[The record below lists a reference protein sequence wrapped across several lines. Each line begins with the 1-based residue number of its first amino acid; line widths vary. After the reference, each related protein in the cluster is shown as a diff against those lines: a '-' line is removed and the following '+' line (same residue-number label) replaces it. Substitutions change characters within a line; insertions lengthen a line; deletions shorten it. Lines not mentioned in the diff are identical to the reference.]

1 MRKKF
6 TAALL
11 VSAMAAMMVTGCA
24 SGSGSKETTAAET
37 TAADTAAE
45 SGADGTEAAGETTA
59 ASKEAGET
67 QYVAPADAV
76 KAAQSDEIH
85 VLDVREWANYAEGRV
100 AGSEWCPIFPL
111 EDESLAEQMTA
122 YAEEHLKDGKEI
134 YIICNS
140 GKRGAEKT
148 TKVLTEAGIDPS
160 LLYTVEGGAKA
171 LGEEKSLTTNRA
183 EEAIDW
189 QYVTGKEAVEALGSE
204 DVQFLDVR
212 DTETYA
218 AGHLPQSMNVGLK
231 EIEDPAAQS
240 EMYELASTELDA
252 EKPVYIL
259 CYSGNKCA
267 KTAISVMKDAGF
279 DPANLFIIENGAKD
293 ADVEAA
299 FVTE

>member
-1 MRKKF
+1 MRKKL

-11 VSAMAAMMVTGCA
+11 VSAMAAMIATGCA

-37 TAADTAAE
+37 TAAE
-45 SGADGTEAAGETTA
+45 SAADGTEAAAETTA

-111 EDESLAEQMTA
+111 EDESLADQMTA
-122 YAEEHLKDGKEI
+122 YAEKNLKDGKEI

-160 LLYTVEGGAKA
+160 LLFTVEGGAKA
-171 LGEEKSLTTNRA
+171 LGEEKSLTTNRT
-183 EEAIDW
+183 EESIDW
-189 QYVTGKEAVEALGSE
+189 QYVTGKEAVDALGSE

-212 DTETYA
+212 DMDTYA
-218 AGHLPQSMNVGLK
+218 KGHLPQSMNVGLK
-231 EIEDPAAQS
+231 EIEDSAAQT
-240 EMYELASTELDA
+240 EMYEMAKAELDA

>member
-1 MRKKF
+1 MRKKL

-11 VSAMAAMMVTGCA
+11 VSAMAAMMATGCA
-24 SGSGSKETTAAET
+24 SSSGSKETAAET
-37 TAADTAAE
+37 TAAETAAGE
-45 SGADGTEAAGETTA
+45 TEAAGAETTEA
-59 ASKEAGET
+59 AKEAGET

-76 KAAQSDEIH
+76 KAAQSDEVH

-140 GKRGAEKT
+140 GKRGAAKT
-148 TKVLTEAGIDPS
+148 TEVLTKAGIDPS

-171 LGEEKSLTTNRA
+171 LGEEKALTTNRV
-183 EEAIDW
+183 EESIDW

-212 DTETYA
+212 DAETYA
-218 AGHLPQSMNVGLK
+218 AGHLPQSVNVGLK
-231 EIEDPAAQS
+231 EVEDPAAQS
-240 EMYELASTELDA
+240 EMYKVATTELDA

-267 KTAISVMKDAGF
+267 KTAVSVMKDAGF
-279 DPANLFIIENGAKD
+279 DPADLFIIENGAKD

>member
-1 MRKKF
+1 MRKKL

-11 VSAMAAMMVTGCA
+11 VSAMAAMMATGCA
-24 SGSGSKETTAAET
+24 SSSGSKETAAET
-37 TAADTAAE
+37 TAVETAE
-45 SGADGTEAAGETTA
+45 GETEAAGAETTEA
-59 ASKEAGET
+59 AKEAGET

-76 KAAQSDEIH
+76 KAAQSDEVH

-140 GKRGAEKT
+140 GKRGAAKT
-148 TKVLTEAGIDPS
+148 TEVLTEAGIDPS

-171 LGEEKSLTTNRA
+171 LGEEKALTTNRV
-183 EEAIDW
+183 EESIDW

-212 DTETYA
+212 DAETYA
-218 AGHLPQSMNVGLK
+218 AGHLPQSVNVGLK
-231 EIEDPAAQS
+231 EVEDPAAQS
-240 EMYELASTELDA
+240 EMYKVATTELDA

-267 KTAISVMKDAGF
+267 KTAVSVMKDAGF
-279 DPANLFIIENGAKD
+279 DPADLFIIENGAKD